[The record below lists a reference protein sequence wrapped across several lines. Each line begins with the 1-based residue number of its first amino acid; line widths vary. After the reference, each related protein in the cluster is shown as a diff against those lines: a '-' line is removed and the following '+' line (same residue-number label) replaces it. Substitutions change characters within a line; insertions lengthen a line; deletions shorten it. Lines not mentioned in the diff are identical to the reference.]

1 MSNEYQDLNFSS
13 KTPKGNQRGVDSPA
27 TIGENISSGTAK
39 TYSLDGTSDGLP
51 PRSLIAGA
59 AGDVVV
65 TGWDDATVTFT
76 ALAGQVIPFMP
87 KTISASTAVAV
98 VALW

>member
-27 TIGENISSGTAK
+27 TIGGNITAGTAK
-39 TYSLDGTSDGLP
+39 AYSLDGTGDGLP
-51 PRSLIAGA
+51 PRSLVAQG

-65 TGWDDATVTFT
+65 TGWDDATVTFA